1 MIVFFMSS
9 ARRAAESV
17 ALVFAAAGPTP
28 VLVEAEPVTAV
39 EDDGSEP
46 LATGTRS
53 IEVDWSVTQ
62 SWKGKEASRA
72 SAKSVQHKRP
82 GLARQRAHLSIDEPG
97 PAVATAL
104 ALARPPVRAVVPV
117 EMGGQPLLSSG

>member
-62 SWKGKEASRA
+62 S
-72 SAKSVQHKRP
+72 
-82 GLARQRAHLSIDEPG
+82 
-97 PAVATAL
+97 
-104 ALARPPVRAVVPV
+104 
-117 EMGGQPLLSSG
+117 